1 MVHSI
6 EFKQIE
12 IQVFDGLKIGNESLK
27 NLNQMLNLDD
37 IEQIM
42 DDTKEA
48 VDYQNVFKLRFKR
61 VNINYFFTFL
71 NQRITELIS
80 GQFTQE
86 EEIDFNME
94 LDSIIDELL
103 PEVPENQ
110 LPERVKETGSSFFKK
125 TNFKFKISNFAH
137 FQIK

>member
-6 EFKQIE
+6 GFKQIE

-110 LPERVKETGSSFFKK
+110 LPESVKETGSSFF
-125 TNFKFKISNFAH
+125 
-137 FQIK
+137 

>member
-71 NQRITELIS
+71 N
-80 GQFTQE
+80 
-86 EEIDFNME
+86 
-94 LDSIIDELL
+94 
-103 PEVPENQ
+103 
-110 LPERVKETGSSFFKK
+110 
-125 TNFKFKISNFAH
+125 
-137 FQIK
+137 